1 MGGDDVSTTSPT
13 FINCLHQDQD
23 KHDSNLCLK
32 NVLASLYSFATCVL
46 PGPYRENW
54 QVDVEETMLSG

>member
-32 NVLASLYSFATCVL
+32 NVLA
-46 PGPYRENW
+46 PYRENW